1 LIFEKINSLKLKQ
14 AHDFCGS
21 VFMFLTPPTLEELKQ
36 SDLPDLVDM
45 LSKQSIEYS
54 RIIKLEGVTSK
65 SNAIRE
71 LILNIQTAIENKK
84 VSEKSKITG

>member
-1 LIFEKINSLKLKQ
+1 M
-14 AHDFCGS
+14 HDFCGII
-21 VFMFLTPPTLEELKQ
+21 FMFLTPPTLEELKE

-54 RIIKLEGVTSK
+54 RLIKLEGITSK

-71 LILNIQTAIENKK
+71 LILNIQTAIESKK
-84 VSEKSKITG
+84 RSEKSKITR

>member
-1 LIFEKINSLKLKQ
+1 
-14 AHDFCGS
+14 
-21 VFMFLTPPTLEELKQ
+21 MFLTPPTLEELKE

-54 RIIKLEGVTSK
+54 HIIKLEGVTSK
-65 SNAIRE
+65 SLAIKE
-71 LILNIQTAIENKK
+71 FILNIQTAIESKK

>member
-1 LIFEKINSLKLKQ
+1 MQ
-14 AHDFCGS
+14 AHDFCGI

-54 RIIKLEGVTSK
+54 NLIKLEGVTSK
-65 SNAIRE
+65 SLAIKE
-71 LILNIQTAIENKK
+71 LILNIQSAIESKK
-84 VSEKSKITG
+84 VSDKSKITG

>member
-1 LIFEKINSLKLKQ
+1 
-14 AHDFCGS
+14 
-21 VFMFLTPPTLEELKQ
+21 MFLTPPTLEELKQ

-65 SNAIRE
+65 SNAIKE
-71 LILNIQTAIENKK
+71 LILNIQTAIESKK
-84 VSEKSKITG
+84 ASEKSKIIG

>member
-1 LIFEKINSLKLKQ
+1 
-14 AHDFCGS
+14 
-21 VFMFLTPPTLEELKQ
+21 MFLTPPTLEELKQ

-65 SNAIRE
+65 SIGIKE
-71 LILNIQTAIENKK
+71 LILNIQTAIEIKK

>member
-1 LIFEKINSLKLKQ
+1 
-14 AHDFCGS
+14 
-21 VFMFLTPPTLEELKQ
+21 MFLTPPTLEELKE

-54 RIIKLEGVTSK
+54 RIIKLEGLTSK
-65 SNAIRE
+65 SIAIKE
-71 LILNIQTAIENKK
+71 LILNIQTAIQAKK

>member
-1 LIFEKINSLKLKQ
+1 
-14 AHDFCGS
+14 
-21 VFMFLTPPTLEELKQ
+21 MFLTPPTLEELKE

-65 SNAIRE
+65 SLAIKE
-71 LILNIQTAIENKK
+71 LILNIQTVIEAKK
-84 VSEKSKITG
+84 VSEKSNIAG

>member
-1 LIFEKINSLKLKQ
+1 M
-14 AHDFCGS
+14 HDFCAI

-65 SNAIRE
+65 SIGIKE
-71 LILNIQTAIENKK
+71 LILNIQTAIEIKK

>member
-1 LIFEKINSLKLKQ
+1 
-14 AHDFCGS
+14 
-21 VFMFLTPPTLEELKQ
+21 MFLTPPTLEELKE

-65 SNAIRE
+65 SLAIKE
-71 LILNIQTAIENKK
+71 LILNIQTVIEAKM
-84 VSEKSKITG
+84 VSEKSNIAG

>member
-1 LIFEKINSLKLKQ
+1 
-14 AHDFCGS
+14 
-21 VFMFLTPPTLEELKQ
+21 MFLTPPTLEELKE

-54 RIIKLEGVTSK
+54 RLIKLEGVTSK
-65 SNAIRE
+65 SLAIKE
-71 LILNIQTAIENKK
+71 LILNIQTVIESKK

>member
-1 LIFEKINSLKLKQ
+1 
-14 AHDFCGS
+14 
-21 VFMFLTPPTLEELKQ
+21 MFLTPPTLEELKE

-45 LSKQSIEYS
+45 LSRQSIEYS

-65 SNAIRE
+65 SLAIKE
-71 LILNIQTAIENKK
+71 LILNIQTAIESKK

>member
-1 LIFEKINSLKLKQ
+1 MKQ

-21 VFMFLTPPTLEELKQ
+21 VSMFLTPPTLEELKE

-65 SNAIRE
+65 SLAIKE
-71 LILNIQTAIENKK
+71 LILNIQTVIEFKK
-84 VSEKSKITG
+84 VSEKSKIAG

>member
-1 LIFEKINSLKLKQ
+1 M
-14 AHDFCGS
+14 HDFCGI

-54 RIIKLEGVTSK
+54 NIIKLEGLTSK
-65 SNAIRE
+65 SLAIKE
-71 LILNIQTAIENKK
+71 LILNIQTAIESKRI
-84 VSEKSKITG
+84 SEKSKITG

>member
-1 LIFEKINSLKLKQ
+1 M
-14 AHDFCGS
+14 HDFCGI
-21 VFMFLTPPTLEELKQ
+21 VFMFLTPPTLEELKE

-65 SNAIRE
+65 SLAIKE
-71 LILNIQTAIENKK
+71 LILNIQTVIESKK
-84 VSEKSKITG
+84 VSEKSKIIG

>member
-1 LIFEKINSLKLKQ
+1 MQ
-14 AHDFCGS
+14 AHDFCGI
-21 VFMFLTPPTLEELKQ
+21 VFMFLTPPTLEELKE

-54 RIIKLEGVTSK
+54 RIIKLEGITSK

-71 LILNIQTAIENKK
+71 LILNLQTAIESKM
-84 VSEKSKITG
+84 VSQKSKNTG